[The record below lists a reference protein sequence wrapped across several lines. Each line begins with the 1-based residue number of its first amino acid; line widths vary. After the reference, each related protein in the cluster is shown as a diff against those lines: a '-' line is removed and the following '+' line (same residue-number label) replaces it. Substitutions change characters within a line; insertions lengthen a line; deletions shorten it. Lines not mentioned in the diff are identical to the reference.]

1 MSDSKHELNLEEI
14 GKEEEAYGQFESLDT
29 REALKHR
36 GKRGYR
42 ILRHVD
48 TARTSDDEKLLQ
60 TILTDIHQIRNELDH
75 LRTENSEEETFND
88 KPEKSPLAD
97 TPQNK
102 LFSLN
107 TESEVLTVDDEPAR
121 EQDAQSEEIK
131 LSNNIEEVHIE
142 PVDSVELQ
150 MTEAN
155 MQKMGML
162 DSDELR
168 EFDLDSLAMPH
179 HERFNDVDIDIP
191 VDNYPADLEAEAS
204 VTASLSKIAYEN
216 KTSGDKEKAEEE
228 QSDIRASADEQE
240 SIEIAV
246 PLESLARKDE
256 PSQEIVV
263 QENISQDA
271 ASAQEDEIDPL
282 DAVLPPPDIQPSA
295 PQREEARNEEE
306 LSAEESVMASLMK
319 AAENAAVAQQ
329 KEADIAPEEPAAGKE
344 NKRRSEEDILSE
356 FDFSDLEG
364 PVAKFN
370 GAAVGDS
377 SADILGEENLSQ
389 IILENDSIVSTE
401 LTSLP
406 SSEKLV
412 ELLQRPIES
421 VSSDDLNVVI
431 PVGPMF
437 DGDLSSIASAGQNIP
452 VRGEEETYAVVQEAE
467 ALDETA
473 LEAVAEA
480 EIESVD
486 EIVEPAEEQPEIV
499 ESEEAEESAEESL
512 SEQED
517 EEEAQPDIESI
528 EAEEDTEDIN
538 DAEEEEEPVLEADFV
553 EAEETDA
560 PEEEE
565 EEPEHEESVSSEGNF
580 AELEEE
586 IIEEEAQPDIESI
599 EAEEAAEESSSEQEE
614 EEEAQPD
621 IESTEAE
628 ETAEESSSEQ
638 EEEEEAQPD
647 VENIEAEETAEES
660 SSEEEPQEEI
670 EAVAEE
676 PVSPRE
682 EGDLDAQETE
692 AALEEIEENGLSQAD
707 TNIPEAEDPEIVNEI
722 ADEVLSKD
730 VLDALEKAS
739 QMHASPSSVSS
750 SGATQF
756 SYDQDLF
763 SDLEGFIGFFENIFA
778 KIPQDEQMRLAETLG
793 YAAYLRVKSKVE
805 KESLRQVTSSMLDS
819 LTLDDLETP
828 EDNKEDSSPLAHYR
842 EDAMQRGRIPF
853 VLEMNR
859 ETLTAQIVV
868 LSEDEVN
875 MEEAEAQWVSF
886 LKDFLHSEGF
896 VISSEMHTIVIS
908 SRPLEMS
915 ENDYLESLIND
926 ASDVFGVQPDESLF
940 EPFFIPLDNQMV
952 KKLSPQIQ

>member
-14 GKEEEAYGQFESLDT
+14 GKEEEAYGQFESLDA

-48 TARTSDDEKLLQ
+48 TARTSDDERLLQ

-107 TESEVLTVDDEPAR
+107 TESEVLTVADEPV
-121 EQDAQSEEIK
+121 QDSQSEEID

-142 PVDSVELQ
+142 PVNSVELQ
-150 MTEAN
+150 MTEAS

-162 DSDELR
+162 DNDELR

-204 VTASLSKIAYEN
+204 VTASLSKIAHES
-216 KTSGDKEKAEEE
+216 KASSDKEKTEEE
-228 QSDIRASADEQE
+228 QSNIQISTDEQE
-240 SIEIAV
+240 PIEIAV
-246 PLESLARKDE
+246 SLESLVQKNALTE
-256 PSQEIVV
+256 EIVV
-263 QENISQDA
+263 RENISEAA
-271 ASAQEDEIDPL
+271 ASGEENKIDPL
-282 DAVLPPPDIQPSA
+282 NEVLPPLDIQPPA
-295 PQREEARNEEE
+295 RQEEVRSEEE

-319 AAENAAVAQQ
+319 AAENAAVIQER
-329 KEADIAPEEPAAGKE
+329 EAEIIPDEEALGKE
-344 NKRRSEEDILSE
+344 NKPRSEENILSE
-356 FDFSDLEG
+356 FDFSGLEG
-364 PVAKFN
+364 PAEPGDVAVSDN
-370 GAAVGDS
+370 S
-377 SADILGEENLSQ
+377 PDILGEENPSQ

-406 SSEKLV
+406 SSENLV

-421 VSSDDLNVVI
+421 TFSDDLNVVI

-437 DGDLSSIASAGQNIP
+437 DGALSSIVPAGQNVP
-452 VRGEEETYAVVQEAE
+452 VHGKEETYAVDQESKV
-467 ALDETA
+467 LDDETE
-473 LEAVAEA
+473 LEVVAEA

-486 EIVEPAEEQPEIV
+486 KIVEPAELQSEI
-499 ESEEAEESAEESL
+499 
-512 SEQED
+512 
-517 EEEAQPDIESI
+517 
-528 EAEEDTEDIN
+528 
-538 DAEEEEEPVLEADFV
+538 V
-553 EAEETDA
+553 EAEEEPILEADLVEA
-560 PEEEE
+560 KEIYPVEEEI
-565 EEPEHEESVSSEGNF
+565 EEPKHEENVSSESNF

-586 IIEEEAQPDIESI
+586 IIEEDARPDVESI
-599 EAEEAAEESSSEQEE
+599 EAKEVAEEFLSKQEDKKVLSDGE
-614 EEEAQPD
+614 L
-621 IESTEAE
+621 
-628 ETAEESSSEQ
+628 
-638 EEEEEAQPD
+638 
-647 VENIEAEETAEES
+647 
-660 SSEEEPQEEI
+660 QEEI
-670 EAVAEE
+670 ETVAEE
-676 PVSPRE
+676 STPQKE
-682 EGDLDAQETE
+682 ESDLDAKGTKT
-692 AALEEIEENGLSQAD
+692 ALEENELSQINK
-707 TNIPEAEDPEIVNEI
+707 NIPNAEDLEVVNEI

-739 QMHASPSSVSS
+739 QMHAVPSSASS
-750 SGATQF
+750 SEATQF

-763 SDLEGFIGFFENIFA
+763 SDLEGFIEFFENIFA
-778 KIPQDEQMRLAETLG
+778 KIPQDEQIRLAETLG
-793 YAAYLRVKSKVE
+793 YAAYVRVKGKVE

-819 LTLDDLETP
+819 LTLDDLETS
-828 EDNKEDSSPLAHYR
+828 EDNKEDSSTLASYR
-842 EDAMQRGRIPF
+842 EEAMQRGRIPF

-859 ETLTAQIVV
+859 ETLIAQIVV

-896 VISSEMHTIVIS
+896 VINSEMHTIVIS

-915 ENDYLESLIND
+915 ENDYLESLISD
-926 ASDVFGVQPDESLF
+926 ASDIFGVQPDESLF

-952 KKLSPQIQ
+952 KKLSARIQ